1 LLGGDDVGG
10 AIMSNKTELKG
21 YRTVGI
27 DTQIPWPAKEQV
39 ITFRGRE
46 FQLLPGS
53 DTLSH
58 MIRVKTETGF
68 TQVDADKLILELL
81 SALAWAEQA
90 EAVTTFGNWC
100 TAPLNIGKGP
110 MGMIG
115 AGHFDYLPDPPD
127 PKAKLAL
134 ALYREG
140 LSVNMIPYQFL
151 GFFKVINIIRDKGKD
166 QKQWITDNLQYV
178 TDKSALARIAAIQAK
193 KSDVANYLYVSGRC
207 AVAHAFDQTNIVN
220 PDDPAN
226 LIRLSEDLPV
236 IRELA
241 RVAVE
246 REFGIKSERD
256 FHREHLY
263 ELEGFRSLFGDAL
276 VARIKAGDEVPPG
289 DVPIPNV
296 LSLRLRDRDRIEL
309 FESMNATVAWVRK
322 GCVRVRLESTCR
334 RMEVFVGLY
343 FGGES
348 LVSEPL
354 SDVQYHDDGTPDAA
368 KMMLQWAQVHRW
380 WYGGNGVIELWDAT
394 GKQLARSQH
403 YMPPVNSR
411 FPHDEFEK
419 IEAELRAR
427 AGIPDPP
434 KDVKN

>member
-1 LLGGDDVGG
+1 
-10 AIMSNKTELKG
+10 MSNKTELKG

-39 ITFRGRE
+39 VTFRGRE

-53 DTLSH
+53 DTLSR

-90 EAVTTFGNWC
+90 KAVTTFGNWC

-140 LSVNMIPYQFL
+140 LSVNLTPYQFL
-151 GFFKVINIIRDKGKD
+151 GFFKVINIIKHGGDG
-166 QKQWITDNLQYV
+166 QMQWIKDNLQHV
-178 TDKSALARIAAIQAK
+178 TEKRALARLAVVQ
-193 KSDVANYLYVSGRC
+193 KSEPDVAKYLYVSGRC
-207 AVAHAFDQTNIVN
+207 AVAHAFDQKNVVN
-220 PDDPAN
+220 PDDPAD

-241 RVAVE
+241 RIAIE
-246 REFGIKSERD
+246 REFGVKSERA
-256 FHREHLY
+256 FHDEHLY
-263 ELEGFRSLFGDAL
+263 ELEGFRALFGDAL
-276 VARIKAGDEVPPG
+276 VARIKAGEEVPPG
-289 DVPIPNV
+289 DVPIPSV

-309 FESMNATVAWVRK
+309 FESMNATVAWVRE
-322 GCVRVRLESTCR
+322 GGVRVRLESTCR
-334 RMEVFVGLY
+334 RMEVFVGLH

-348 LVSEPL
+348 LVSDPL
-354 SDVQYHDDGTPDAA
+354 TDVQYHDDGTPDAA

-380 WYGGNGVIELWDAT
+380 WFGGNGVIELWDAT
-394 GKQLARSQH
+394 GKQLARSQP

-419 IEAELRAR
+419 MEAELRAR
-427 AGIPDPP
+427 AGIPDLPN
-434 KDVKN
+434 DVKN

>member
-1 LLGGDDVGG
+1 MVSPE
-10 AIMSNKTELKG
+10 INKTELRG
-21 YRTVGI
+21 YRTVGV

-39 ITFRGRE
+39 VTFRGRE

-53 DTLSH
+53 GTLSR

-68 TQVDADKLILELL
+68 TQIDADKLILELL
-81 SALAWAEQA
+81 SSLTWAEQA
-90 EAVTTFGNWC
+90 EAVTTSGNWC

-140 LSVNMIPYQFL
+140 LSVNLIPYQFL
-151 GFFKVINIIRDKGKD
+151 GFFKVINIIRRKGKD
-166 QKQWITDNLQYV
+166 QKQWIRDNLQYV
-178 TDKSALARIAAIQAK
+178 TDKDALSRIAAIQARE
-193 KSDVANYLYVSGRC
+193 SDVADYLYDSGRC
-207 AVAHAFDQTNIVN
+207 AVAHAFEQANVVN
-220 PDDPAN
+220 PDDPAD

-246 REFGIKSERD
+246 GEFGIVSKRD

-263 ELEGFRSLFGDAL
+263 ELEGFRLLFGDTL
-276 VARIKAGDEVPPG
+276 VARIKAGEEIPPG
-289 DVPIPNV
+289 EVPIPSV

-309 FESMNATVAWVRK
+309 FESMNTTVAWVRK

-334 RMEVFVGLY
+334 RMEVFVGLC
-343 FGGES
+343 FGSES
-348 LVSEPL
+348 LVSDPL
-354 SDVQYHDDGTPDAA
+354 ADVQYHDDGTPDAA

-380 WYGGNGVIELWDAT
+380 WFGGNGVVELWDAT
-394 GKQLARSQH
+394 GRRLARSQP

-419 IEAELRAR
+419 MEVGLRTR

-434 KDVKN
+434 KGDSRRQRLV